1 MRPWT
6 LTPTVSKS
14 KKNHKTL
21 LIEAS
26 LIFFLSIPGELRAP
40 RLQNDMIGRGLLL
53 LAILSSCG
61 KRGAVDG
68 GGMTGKL
75 YLMRWFWWKK
85 ERERKR
91 AAAVR
96 DVTAGGSAPRTATH
110 TSFNCS
116 GGRGRME
123 WIHLHLWH
131 IQSLVTENQTDCE
144 KQQESLWEIMM
155 WWFIF
160 LLFFFFWRFWH
171 GHWPRVS
178 WRMGR

>member
-1 MRPWT
+1 MR
-6 LTPTVSKS
+6 LGSKTTWS
-14 KKNHKTL
+14 
-21 LIEAS
+21 
-26 LIFFLSIPGELRAP
+26 GEDCSCWRSCPAAV
-40 RLQNDMIGRGLLL
+40 REGLWM
-53 LAILSSCG
+53 
-61 KRGAVDG
+61 

-155 WWFIF
+155 WWF
-160 LLFFFFWRFWH
+160 FFFFFFFSFCRSLFAPYPFFPFYFFFNYKKKKKKKRLPH
-171 GHWPRVS
+171 CIILYSVQQTVLCTD
-178 WRMGR
+178 MVKK